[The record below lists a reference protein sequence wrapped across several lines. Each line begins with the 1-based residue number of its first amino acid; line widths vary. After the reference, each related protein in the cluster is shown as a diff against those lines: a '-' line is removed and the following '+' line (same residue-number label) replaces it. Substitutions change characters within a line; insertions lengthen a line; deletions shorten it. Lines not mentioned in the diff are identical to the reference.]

1 MLMRLADSLAPAS
14 SVLHAIALEGEMK
27 LTPGSTPEEREAYW
41 IKIINEARA
50 YPAGVTAYCDDHDI
64 SKNNYYQWFKRLR
77 KQHPEWKHDL
87 PHNPAK
93 ASKKRKKRQPKK
105 EPRETEVVEKKPKR
119 RKFTAAEKA
128 RILKEA
134 DSALP
139 GQLGALLRREG
150 IYSSHLQKWRAE
162 RDVAALQPKK
172 RGPQANPL
180 TAENKQLKKQNE
192 KLAKRLRQA
201 EKIIELQKKMSEILG
216 VTLETIDE
224 DD

>member
-1 MLMRLADSLAPAS
+1 
-14 SVLHAIALEGEMK
+14 MK
-27 LTPGSTPEEREAYW
+27 LTPGSTPAEREAYW

-50 YPAGVTAYCDDHDI
+50 YPEGVSAYCDDNDV
-64 SKNNYYQWFKRLR
+64 SVNNYYQWFKALR
-77 KQHPEWKHDL
+77 PQHPEWKHDL

-93 ASKKRKKRQPKK
+93 ARKKRKKRPAKK
-105 EPRETEVVEKKPKR
+105 EPRDTEVKQKKPTR

-134 DSALP
+134 DAATP
-139 GQLGALLRREG
+139 GQVAALLRREG
-150 IYSSHLQKWRAE
+150 IYSSHLKNWRAE
-162 RDVAALQPKK
+162 RDMATQQASK

-180 TAENKQLKKQNE
+180 TAELKELKKANE

-216 VTLETIDE
+216 VALEPIDE
-224 DD
+224 DE

>member
-1 MLMRLADSLAPAS
+1 MRLANSLAQAS
-14 SVLHAIALEGEMK
+14 SVLHATALEGQMK
-27 LTPGSTPEEREAYW
+27 QTPGSTSEEREAYW
-41 IKIINEARA
+41 IRIINEARA
-50 YPAGVTAYCDDHDI
+50 YAAGVSAYCNDNDV
-64 SKNNYYQWFKRLR
+64 SANSYYQWFKALR
-77 KQHPEWKHDL
+77 ARHPEWKHDL

-93 ASKKRKKRQPKK
+93 ARKRRKVRKAKK

-139 GQLGALLRREG
+139 GQVAALLRREG

-162 RDVAALQPKK
+162 RDAAALDQKK
-172 RGPQANPL
+172 RGPKANPL
-180 TAENKQLKKQNE
+180 TAENNQLKKQNE

-216 VTLETIDE
+216 VAMEPIDE
-224 DD
+224 DE